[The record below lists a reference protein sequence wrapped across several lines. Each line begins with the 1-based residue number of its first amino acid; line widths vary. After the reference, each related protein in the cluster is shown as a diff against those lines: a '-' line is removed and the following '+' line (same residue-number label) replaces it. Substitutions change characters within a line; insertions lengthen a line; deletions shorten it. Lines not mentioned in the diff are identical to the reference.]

1 MPASTASQP
10 IVAAYDGLVCD
21 LDGVVYRGGNA
32 VPGAPEALQRLVADG
47 IRLVYATN
55 NASRVPADVAAQ
67 LASLGAPAT
76 DADVVSSAQAGAAR
90 LRGELPAGARV
101 LALGGAGVAQALTG
115 VGLVPVQPADVDFDA
130 VRSTAHPPACTVPAA
145 EVSAVLQGFGRNVSV
160 GDFEVAARLLTLGAT
175 WVGTNDDA
183 TLPLPWGQSPGNGA
197 YLDLLAVAAGRRPEV
212 VGKPHPP
219 LYRLALDRL
228 GTPASRTLAV
238 GDRLATDID
247 GARAAD
253 LDSAWVL
260 TGVDLP
266 SDLVVTDSSPTYV
279 VASLGE
285 LQEPY
290 AVPERLGDGWRCGRA
305 EAAYA
310 DAGLV
315 VRQQSSEPMETVRAG
330 LAALLEARDTGA
342 TPARLRDEARAL
354 DRIVEHLLARG
365 QEPSDHH
372 EDRDHEDRDHEDQ
385 DERPTANR

>member
-1 MPASTASQP
+1 MSACTASQP

-21 LDGVVYRGGNA
+21 LDGVVYRGGDA

-55 NASRVPADVAAQ
+55 NASRVAGDVAAQ

-115 VGLVPVQPADVDFDA
+115 VGLVPVQPADVDFDGM
-130 VRSTAHPPACTVPAA
+130 RSPAHPPARSVPAA

-160 GDFEVAARLLTLGAT
+160 GDFEIAARLLTLGPI

-197 YLDLLAVAAGRRPEV
+197 YLDLLAVAAGRRPVV

-266 SDLVVTDSSPTYV
+266 SDLVVTQSSPTYV
-279 VASLGE
+279 IAALGE
-285 LQEPY
+285 LLEPY
-290 AVPERLGDGWRCGRA
+290 AVPQRVGDEWRCGRA
-305 EAAYA
+305 AVAHA

-315 VRQQSSEPMETVRAG
+315 VRQGSSDPMETVRAG

-342 TPARLRDEARAL
+342 TPARLRDEARTL
-354 DRIVEHLLARG
+354 DRVVEQLLAGG
-365 QEPSDHH
+365 QEPTDHH
-372 EDRDHEDRDHEDQ
+372 DDHGGH
-385 DERPTANR
+385 DERSVANR